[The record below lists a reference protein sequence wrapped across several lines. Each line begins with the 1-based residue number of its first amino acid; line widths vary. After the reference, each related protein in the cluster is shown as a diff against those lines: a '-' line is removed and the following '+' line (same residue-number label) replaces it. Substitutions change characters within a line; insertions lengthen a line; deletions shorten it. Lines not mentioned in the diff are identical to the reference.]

1 MKTQDLKDNRNE
13 IISRINEI
21 ADTTKMV
28 EIMKAMLNLVE
39 GGMAE
44 ANNPI
49 DLVDEVVALMG
60 YEKKHVNTLWGAGC
74 KYSTQAEYQR
84 SCLGSKWN

>member
-1 MKTQDLKDNRNE
+1 MTTQDLKNNRNE

-39 GGMAE
+39 GGMNE
-44 ANNPI
+44 ANEPVA
-49 DLVDEVVALMG
+49 LVDEVVELLG
-60 YEKKHVNTLWGAGC
+60 YKKEVKNTLWGAGC
-74 KYSTQAEYQR
+74 KYSTQSEYQR

>member
-1 MKTQDLKDNRNE
+1 MTKQDLTNSKNE
-13 IISRINEI
+13 IIIRINEI

-39 GGMAE
+39 GDMNE
-44 ANNPI
+44 ANNPV

-74 KYSTQAEYQR
+74 KHSTQAEYQR
-84 SCLGSKWN
+84 SCMGSKWN